1 MDNIHSFRLEQV
13 RSLMRARGLDAVI
26 ITGTDPHQSE
36 YPAARWKQVEWIS
49 GFTGEAGD
57 IVITPDHAGLWT
69 DSRYFIQAREQLAGT
84 GFVLHKTRVPDE
96 VSIPQW
102 IAREFSGQDEVVV
115 GLDGLC
121 ISAAQVQELEDA
133 LSGDG
138 RSSGNGEQG
147 RSWRIIDIPDMLDA
161 LWQDR
166 QGVPDTPVT
175 VVKETYSGETRAERL
190 LRIREELE
198 QCGCDSMLVTALDE
212 IAWTL
217 NVRGSDI
224 DFNPYVISYLL
235 VSADEARWFVL
246 KDAART
252 LDPITLDSLDE
263 LEADGV
269 QVLPYSDL
277 DLSLEAEAVGRMVT
291 DGRALNY
298 HLHCLLEQNGVE
310 TVLRR
315 SPIALM
321 KAVKNSVEIRGME
334 EAHIIDG
341 VAMERFL
348 YWLEN
353 SLEAGRTVSEWDA
366 AVELGRLRSEN
377 PHYRGD
383 SFETISAYGPG
394 AALPHYITPRTDAP
408 LLERR
413 GLYLC
418 DSGGQ
423 YDFGTTDI
431 TRTVPLG
438 ECTQR
443 EREDYTLV
451 LKGHI
456 DLAMAVFP
464 EGTPGC
470 RLDALARE
478 PLWRFRRNFGHGT
491 GHGVGFFLG
500 VHEGPQDIRQNL
512 NAQPMEPGMI
522 TSDEPGIYI
531 EGRYG
536 IRHENLLLCERD
548 GENDFGSWLKFRP
561 LTLCHFDTSILLWD
575 LLNAEERD
583 WLSAY
588 NESVCR
594 ELTPLLP
601 PEVAEWLR
609 RKEKP

>member
-1 MDNIHSFRLEQV
+1 MDSIYKLRLEKV

-36 YPAARWKQVEWIS
+36 YPAARWKQVEWVS

-57 IVITPDHAGLWT
+57 ILITADHAGLWT

-96 VSIPQW
+96 VPIPKW
-102 IAREFSGQDEVVV
+102 IAAHFSDQEEVVIGV
-115 GLDGLC
+115 DGLC
-121 ISAAQVQELEDA
+121 ISAEQVQELN
-133 LSGDG
+133 
-138 RSSGNGEQG
+138 GNNY
-147 RSWRIIDIPDMLDA
+147 RIVDIPDMLDA

-166 QGVPDTPVT
+166 PAIPETPVT
-175 VVKETYSGETRAERL
+175 VVSAAYSGETRAERL
-190 LRIREELE
+190 LQIREFLE
-198 QCGCDSMLVTALDE
+198 QEGCDSMLVTALDE

-224 DFNPYVISYLL
+224 DYNPYVISYLL

-246 KDAART
+246 KDVART
-252 LDPITLDSLDE
+252 LDPVTLDSLSE
-263 LEADGV
+263 LESDGV

-277 DLSLEAEAVGRMVT
+277 ELSLEAEAVGRLVT

-348 YWLEN
+348 YWLES

-366 AVELGRLRSEN
+366 ALELGRLRSEN

-456 DLAMAVFP
+456 NLAMAVFP

-478 PLWRFRRNFGHGT
+478 PLWRFKRNFGHGT

-512 NAQPMEPGMI
+512 NAQPLEPGMI

-561 LTLCHFDTSILLWD
+561 LTLCHFDTSILIRD
-575 LLNAEERD
+575 LLTAEERA

-588 NESVCR
+588 HERVCR

-601 PEVAEWLR
+601 SDVAEWLL
-609 RKEKP
+609 RKTQS

>member
-1 MDNIHSFRLEQV
+1 
-13 RSLMRARGLDAVI
+13 
-26 ITGTDPHQSE
+26 
-36 YPAARWKQVEWIS
+36 
-49 GFTGEAGD
+49 
-57 IVITPDHAGLWT
+57 
-69 DSRYFIQAREQLAGT
+69 
-84 GFVLHKTRVPDE
+84 
-96 VSIPQW
+96 
-102 IAREFSGQDEVVV
+102 
-115 GLDGLC
+115 
-121 ISAAQVQELEDA
+121 
-133 LSGDG
+133 
-138 RSSGNGEQG
+138 
-147 RSWRIIDIPDMLDA
+147 
-161 LWQDR
+161 
-166 QGVPDTPVT
+166 
-175 VVKETYSGETRAERL
+175 
-190 LRIREELE
+190 
-198 QCGCDSMLVTALDE
+198 
-212 IAWTL
+212 
-217 NVRGSDI
+217 
-224 DFNPYVISYLL
+224 
-235 VSADEARWFVL
+235 
-246 KDAART
+246 
-252 LDPITLDSLDE
+252 
-263 LEADGV
+263 
-269 QVLPYSDL
+269 
-277 DLSLEAEAVGRMVT
+277 
-291 DGRALNY
+291 
-298 HLHCLLEQNGVE
+298 
-310 TVLRR
+310 
-315 SPIALM
+315 M

-348 YWLEN
+348 YWLES

-366 AVELGRLRSEN
+366 ALELGRLRSEN

-456 DLAMAVFP
+456 NLAMAVFP

-478 PLWRFRRNFGHGT
+478 PLWRFKRNFGHGT

-512 NAQPMEPGMI
+512 NAQPLEPGMI

-561 LTLCHFDTSILLWD
+561 LTLCHFDTSILIRD
-575 LLNAEERD
+575 LLTAEERA

-588 NESVCR
+588 HERVCR

-601 PEVAEWLR
+601 SDVAEWLL
-609 RKEKP
+609 RKTQS